1 MARGLGWL
9 IGSGALLCLGL
20 VACGDDDSAA
30 GTTSG
35 GCTTDIE
42 CKGDRV
48 CEDGECVDP
57 HGAGDS
63 DGGSGSGGST
73 HDGGTAAEAGS
84 GGKGTSGQGGGTS
97 GSGGT
102 HGGAG
107 SMVIDDPELEAACSL
122 DCMAR
127 NDAAC
132 EMNIGSLDQ
141 CLGQCLVIDESNHGY
156 CLDEMTAR
164 YACLASGG
172 YSCVSGYPQPK
183 ATCLPEAQALATC
196 SQMTPCRMF
205 CDKAAGTCAPAGDEC
220 MVQCMEQTSMFED
233 AICGIYYTQL
243 ISCWGTDLSCENG
256 KPAVGKCG
264 SAVAEVADCVGR
276 RNEACDGFCWAAD
289 ALGCAPADC
298 VTACKVKTSDSN
310 CGSYYRSLIECS
322 YEYSGQGLALSCVG
336 GEPTPDPTECM
347 SQKQQY
353 DMCMATH

>member
-63 DGGSGSGGST
+63 DGG
-73 HDGGTAAEAGS
+73 
-84 GGKGTSGQGGGTS
+84 
-97 GSGGT
+97 
-102 HGGAG
+102 AG

-141 CLGQCLVIDESNHGY
+141 CLGQCLVID
-156 CLDEMTAR
+156 
-164 YACLASGG
+164 
-172 YSCVSGYPQPK
+172 
-183 ATCLPEAQALATC
+183 
-196 SQMTPCRMF
+196 
-205 CDKAAGTCAPAGDEC
+205 
-220 MVQCMEQTSMFED
+220 
-233 AICGIYYTQL
+233 
-243 ISCWGTDLSCENG
+243 
-256 KPAVGKCG
+256 
-264 SAVAEVADCVGR
+264 
-276 RNEACDGFCWAAD
+276 
-289 ALGCAPADC
+289 
-298 VTACKVKTSDSN
+298 
-310 CGSYYRSLIECS
+310 
-322 YEYSGQGLALSCVG
+322 
-336 GEPTPDPTECM
+336 
-347 SQKQQY
+347 
-353 DMCMATH
+353 